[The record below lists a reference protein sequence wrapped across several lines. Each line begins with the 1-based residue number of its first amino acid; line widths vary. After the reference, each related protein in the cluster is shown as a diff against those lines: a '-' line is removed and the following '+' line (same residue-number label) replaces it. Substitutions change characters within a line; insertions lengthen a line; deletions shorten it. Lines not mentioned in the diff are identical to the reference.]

1 MVGVSKALYN
11 CTHIPNL
18 GEVCMY
24 QYDQIHDLWDMRI
37 GDGKTQ
43 VKNLLSVY
51 DIYKKIANIE
61 NELIAIKAKI
71 C

>member
-1 MVGVSKALYN
+1 
-11 CTHIPNL
+11 
-18 GEVCMY
+18 MY